1 MFTIVEEHYNED
13 TVKNST
19 RQVSS
24 IKFDSLMNPIHS
36 TFYNAGMTGDMAFF
50 SSEFLGMR
58 LCQSG
63 ERLKHFAYQIAPQ

>member
-1 MFTIVEEHYNED
+1 VFAIAEEHYNED

-36 TFYNAGMTGDMAFF
+36 TFHYAGMTGD
-50 SSEFLGMR
+50 SFLQNF
-58 LCQSG
+58 LV
-63 ERLKHFAYQIAPQ
+63 